1 VDWRQKLMA
10 CQYDSL
16 VKKILSFG
24 ILALGLASC
33 NIVTLPSLSI
43 ANLTVD
49 AETCKTIPATPAEG
63 KKLALT
69 FNYVGTLQ
77 SLTVTL
83 SYKSGSSP
91 KVQRLEIPEFKIGGT
106 LPDGVTSASSG
117 LGSNTIK
124 LNIDLEKIST
134 TVTPSA
140 VVPTPTPTNPV
151 LPPDDV
157 VSKPMDFKIEAKDP
171 DGKASVPSLLEQKAI
186 NVAPCFTPK
195 P

>member
-1 VDWRQKLMA
+1 M
-10 CQYDSL
+10 
-16 VKKILSFG
+16 KKILSLG

-49 AETCKTIPATPAEG
+49 AETCKTIPASPSEG
-63 KKLALT
+63 KKLLLS
-69 FNYVGTLQ
+69 FNYAGNLQ

-83 SYKSGSSP
+83 SYKYKSGV
-91 KVQRLEIPEFKIGGT
+91 KIQRLEIPEFKIGGT

-134 TVTPSA
+134 TVTPSV
-140 VVPTPTPTNPV
+140 VVPTPVNPV

-157 VSKPMDFKIEAKDP
+157 TSKPMDFKIEAKDP
-171 DGKASVPSLLEQKAI
+171 DGKASVPSLLEQKAV
-186 NVAPCFTPK
+186 NVASCFTPA

>member
-1 VDWRQKLMA
+1 M
-10 CQYDSL
+10 
-16 VKKILSFG
+16 KKILSFG

-49 AETCKTIPATPAEG
+49 AETCKTIPASPSEG
-63 KKLALT
+63 KKLALS
-69 FNYVGTLQ
+69 FNYAGNLQ

-83 SYKSGSSP
+83 SYKSKGVS
-91 KVQRLEIPEFKIGGT
+91 KIQRLEIPEFKLGGT

-140 VVPTPTPTNPV
+140 VVPGPTNPV
-151 LPPDDV
+151 LPPDTV
-157 VSKPMDFKIEAKDP
+157 TSRPMDFKIEAKDP
-171 DGKASVPSLLEQKAI
+171 EGKASVPSLLEQKAI
-186 NVAPCFTPK
+186 NVEPCFTPT
-195 P
+195 PAP

>member
-1 VDWRQKLMA
+1 MA
-10 CQYDSL
+10 CQYDQV

-33 NIVTLPSLSI
+33 NLVSLPSLSI
-43 ANLTVD
+43 VNLTVD
-49 AETCKTIPATPAEG
+49 AENCKTIPATPLEG
-63 KKLALT
+63 KKLALS
-69 FNYVGTLQ
+69 FNYAGTLQ

-83 SYKSGSSP
+83 SYKSGGLT
-91 KVQRLEIPEFKIGGT
+91 KVQRLEIPEFRIGSP

-140 VVPTPTPTNPV
+140 VVPTPTNPV
-151 LPPDDV
+151 TPPDEV
-157 VSKPMDFKIEAKDP
+157 ISRPMDFKIEAKDP
-171 DGKASVPSLLEQKAI
+171 DGKASVPSLLEQKAV
-186 NVAPCFTPK
+186 NVVSCFTPTL
-195 P
+195 

>member
-1 VDWRQKLMA
+1 VNQLKKLMA
-10 CQYDSL
+10 CQYDNL

-49 AETCKTIPATPAEG
+49 AETCKTVPATPSEG

-83 SYKSGSSP
+83 SYKSGSLS

-140 VVPTPTPTNPV
+140 VVPTPINPV
-151 LPPDDV
+151 LPPDTV
-157 VSKPMDFKIEAKDP
+157 TSKPMDFKIEAKDP
-171 DGKASVPSLLEQKAI
+171 EGKASVPSLLEQKGV
-186 NVAPCFTPK
+186 NVEACFTPK

>member
-1 VDWRQKLMA
+1 
-10 CQYDSL
+10 
-16 VKKILSFG
+16 VKNILTFG

-33 NIVTLPSLSI
+33 NLVTLPSLSI

-49 AETCKTIPATPAEG
+49 AETCKTIPATPSEG

-83 SYKSGSSP
+83 SYKSKGVG
-91 KVQRLEIPEFKIGGT
+91 KIQRLEIPEFKIGSP
-106 LPDGVTSASSG
+106 LPEGVTSASSG

-140 VVPTPTPTNPV
+140 VVPTPTNPV
-151 LPPDDV
+151 LPPDTV
-157 VSKPMDFKIEAKDP
+157 TSRPMDFKIEAKDP
-171 DGKASVPSLLEQKAI
+171 EGKASVPSLLEQKAI
-186 NVAPCFTPK
+186 NVEPCFTPVA